1 MIQTK
6 SHIASAKLQPQQI
19 LSNNH
24 LNELNYFSEYENVLY
39 VNSGQNDTFL
49 FGHNDDNYVIFFN
62 RASLSN

>member
-6 SHIASAKLQPQQI
+6 SHIASGKLQPQQI

-24 LNELNYFSEYENVLY
+24 LNELNSFSEYENVLY

-49 FGHNDDNYVIFFN
+49 FGHNDDNYVIFSDRVN
-62 RASLSN
+62 SSN